1 MTVVVVATIFPLP
14 EHRAD
19 VISLYEEA
27 IARVHAEDEGC
38 ELYALHEDAES
49 LVMIEKWTSAEAL
62 QSHGRGAALA
72 DMRPKLDGKLA
83 GDSIVKVYT
92 PRPAGTAA
100 QGVL

>member
-1 MTVVVVATIFPLP
+1 MSVVVVATIFPLP
-14 EHRAD
+14 EHRTE
-19 VISLYEEA
+19 VISLYEET
-27 IARVHAEDEGC
+27 IGRVHSEDQGC

-62 QSHGRGAALA
+62 QAHGHGAALA
-72 DMRPKLDGKLA
+72 DMRPKLEGKLA

-100 QGVL
+100 QGAL